1 MRCNNLFRFSI
12 YAAYPVVPEAKVKS
26 LISQQH
32 KPEIFMPDK
41 FNLYDVYEQ
50 NLNFLFGAG
59 ASYGFLPTL
68 ALNIKDREGTHYTF
82 ETLAKELDKGSTRDL
97 YTLLFMYYF
106 KKCINT
112 GLPRLPMAPH
122 PPYRAKVLKEY
133 KIFLKT
139 LLSVLEKQNR
149 NDKKCNIYTTNYDN
163 CFELSADSL
172 MTEQALNCA
181 INDGSSGF
189 QQRKFHTKN
198 FNNRVLQKGIFD
210 KHAEYIPQINI
221 LHPHGSVYW
230 HKIDKNIAVN
240 YGHSPYDIIFDS
252 EQEKL
257 LKAFEEL
264 LDDKNRNINDLIE
277 FEKDEL
283 GLWDWSTLQADTFWE
298 KYKEIPI
305 VNPTKWKFHETVF
318 EEAYYQILRHLSFEL
333 ERPNSV
339 LITFGFS
346 FADEHILHL
355 VQRSLS
361 NPSLTVYVSCFN
373 EGEKREMQN
382 KFKGV
387 MVNKNRT
394 KS

>member
-1 MRCNNLFRFSI
+1 
-12 YAAYPVVPEAKVKS
+12 
-26 LISQQH
+26 
-32 KPEIFMPDK
+32 MPDK